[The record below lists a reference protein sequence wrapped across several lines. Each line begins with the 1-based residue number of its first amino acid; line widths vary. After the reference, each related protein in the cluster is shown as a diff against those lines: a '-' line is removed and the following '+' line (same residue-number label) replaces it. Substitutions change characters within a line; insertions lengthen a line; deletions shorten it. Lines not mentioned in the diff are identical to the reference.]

1 MTGFL
6 FYSHIIWSIID
17 MVHILFPKRAPKLF
31 LYVIIIVKIDLKYTV
46 WLINLSRIAKHII
59 STLKHLKIVPNGSP
73 LSNSVT
79 KGESLYM
86 FGTYILNILNVF
98 WGSGVKKSMSIIWIV
113 YEFVYYENLNQEY
126 Y

>member
-1 MTGFL
+1 
-6 FYSHIIWSIID
+6 

-46 WLINLSRIAKHII
+46 RLINLSRIAKHII
-59 STLKHLKIVPNGSP
+59 STLKHLKIVPSGSP
-73 LSNSVT
+73 LSNNVT

-98 WGSGVKKSMSIIWIV
+98 
-113 YEFVYYENLNQEY
+113 
-126 Y
+126 

>member
-6 FYSHIIWSIID
+6 FYSQVIWSIID

-59 STLKHLKIVPNGSP
+59 STLKHLKIVPNGLP
-73 LSNSVT
+73 LSNNVT

-98 WGSGVKKSMSIIWIV
+98 
-113 YEFVYYENLNQEY
+113 
-126 Y
+126 

>member
-6 FYSHIIWSIID
+6 FYSHIIWTIIWSIID
-17 MVHILFPKRAPKLF
+17 MVHILFPTR
-31 LYVIIIVKIDLKYTV
+31 DLKYTV

-73 LSNSVT
+73 LSNNVT

-98 WGSGVKKSMSIIWIV
+98 
-113 YEFVYYENLNQEY
+113 
-126 Y
+126 